1 MHFIENKSLSSI
13 SNESEK
19 ETVSILLNLCYKSI
33 NFKMKNISTVL
44 LCLLFSVYSF
54 GQCDYTLK
62 MIDSFD
68 DGWNGNSIDV
78 LVDGSV
84 VLDDVTMASGSE
96 ELVTFQVNTGAEVTT
111 IWNGG
116 GSFASDISYEILDND
131 NNFVVSGN
139 ANADVVSG
147 QCIAVC
153 PVISCNYTLNL
164 LDSWGDGWNGNS
176 IDVLVG
182 GVEALDNVTLGNGSQ
197 GTETFAVS
205 EGADV
210 TTVWNGGGSFA
221 SEVSYE
227 ILDTDGTVVGSGNST
242 TDIISGTITAVC
254 PSCPAPG
261 GLQASANSTTE
272 ATLSWTDTG
281 AAAGYEIVV
290 QLAGTGTPTTSGIA
304 ITGTTYTATGLSPD
318 TTYEFY
324 ILSDC
329 GSASLSNWAGPVD
342 FYTGYCESVPSSN
355 DDQGITQIVLASSTF
370 TSAGDVT
377 YEDFTSP
384 TVDVSQAVETNLQ
397 ITFATGYTYDTNVWI
412 DFNNDL
418 VYDSAT
424 ELVFDGV
431 SLSANP
437 TTLNA
442 SFTVPNGTASGVY
455 NMRIGTAD
463 FGQATPNPCYDG
475 SFGVTVDMTI
485 NVTAPPSCIPPT
497 DLAVALN
504 SLDSANVSW
513 TTGGTETAWEYVL
526 QPQGTGA
533 PTAAGTP
540 TSSNPLAL
548 TGLNPDTNYEV
559 YLRADC
565 GAGDFSVW
573 TGPVDFYT
581 GYCASVPSSND
592 DQGITQIVLAS
603 STFTSAGDV
612 TYEDFTSPTVDVSQA
627 VETNLQITFATGYT
641 YDTNVWIDF
650 NNDLVYDS
658 ATELV
663 FDGVSLSANPTTLN
677 ASFTV
682 PNGTAS
688 GVYNM
693 RIGTADFGQA
703 TPNPCYDGSFG
714 VTVDMT
720 INVTAPPSCIPPSA
734 LTATLDALGS
744 AVTLSWDANNGETQ
758 WEYVLQ
764 PQGTGVPTA
773 AGTPLAVNP
782 ITLYG
787 LDWDTDYEVYL
798 RADCGAG
805 SFSDWTAPALFSTP
819 VQTNFT
825 IDCDAGEVLDLSYC
839 YTNNDTTAWLFT
851 ASTAF
856 PVKIV
861 FNSGDLEACCDE
873 ITIYDGPDNTGTILF
888 NNDAADIHDLTG
900 LEFQSTATAIYMELD
915 SDGSISCESS
925 TTYSPLDFSVS
936 CATCVTQT
944 VDFSIDGICN
954 PDYEFYVDANISDMG
969 DATSIDLTDNLGIIT
984 QTVTSTGVVSLG
996 PYAANQEIIITA
1008 VNSNDAS
1015 CAVESDLLTFICPPP
1030 PNECSI
1036 VYAGEDS
1043 SFCTDN
1049 ETETTLTA
1057 FYHILGQDTTEYE
1070 ITSVNN
1076 CEFPPFVG
1084 GTPSSVNIDD
1094 RWSEVIDIGFD
1105 FCFFGGTYN
1114 QLLIGSN
1121 GVISFETD
1129 VINDGVGFP
1138 DEFNGYNLDIGD
1150 TLPNASNPTL
1160 SEANIFGVGHDI
1172 NPATGGEINY
1182 MILGTSPS
1190 RQFVV
1195 NYNNVPHYF
1204 CNDIIST
1211 SQIILYESSNV
1222 IDINIIDKPGGCDF
1236 NDGLAVV
1243 GIQNIDDTIAYT
1255 PENRNTDE
1263 WEASNESWR
1272 FSPSVGTPNY
1282 VFEWYDGSTLVGT
1295 EETIT
1300 VSPET
1305 TTTYTAAITYN
1316 LCTGGTATVTD
1327 SVIIEVAQNPVPIA
1341 VEEQIALCDGEEQ
1354 AVLEVY
1360 VDDTQQIAEDIVYS
1374 WSYNNVV
1381 YVSEVSEADG
1391 GNILTLGDGEFDLL
1405 TGDYIV
1411 TAYNTVTDC
1420 SSNTVIS
1427 ITSGISPEL
1436 EDGTSFSKCAD
1447 GEVDLYVNITND
1459 SNMDNTYVYDWSI
1472 NGVLVSEGDTAG
1484 TFTHGEAYGYDSV
1497 TVNVTDVDSNCSSQ
1511 TTITINPF
1519 MNENCVDIPQG
1530 ISPNGD
1536 GLNDCL
1542 VLDHLEAQ
1550 EDIIKAEVYNRYG
1563 TKVFEL
1569 NDYIDQWCGQ
1579 DASDGNINSNGLLP
1593 VGTYFY
1599 VIQYA
1604 SGREPT
1610 ISWIYLNY

>member
-1 MHFIENKSLSSI
+1 M
-13 SNESEK
+13 
-19 ETVSILLNLCYKSI
+19 TV
-33 NFKMKNISTVL
+33 
-44 LCLLFSVYSF
+44 
-54 GQCDYTLK
+54 
-62 MIDSFD
+62 
-68 DGWNGNSIDV
+68 
-78 LVDGSV
+78 
-84 VLDDVTMASGSE
+84 
-96 ELVTFQVNTGAEVTT
+96 
-111 IWNGG
+111 
-116 GSFASDISYEILDND
+116 
-131 NNFVVSGN
+131 
-139 ANADVVSG
+139 
-147 QCIAVC
+147 
-153 PVISCNYTLNL
+153 
-164 LDSWGDGWNGNS
+164 
-176 IDVLVG
+176 
-182 GVEALDNVTLGNGSQ
+182 
-197 GTETFAVS
+197 
-205 EGADV
+205 
-210 TTVWNGGGSFA
+210 
-221 SEVSYE
+221 
-227 ILDTDGTVVGSGNST
+227 
-242 TDIISGTITAVC
+242 
-254 PSCPAPG
+254 
-261 GLQASANSTTE
+261 
-272 ATLSWTDTG
+272 
-281 AAAGYEIVV
+281 
-290 QLAGTGTPTTSGIA
+290 
-304 ITGTTYTATGLSPD
+304 
-318 TTYEFY
+318 
-324 ILSDC
+324 
-329 GSASLSNWAGPVD
+329 
-342 FYTGYCESVPSSN
+342 
-355 DDQGITQIVLASSTF
+355 
-370 TSAGDVT
+370 
-377 YEDFTSP
+377 
-384 TVDVSQAVETNLQ
+384 
-397 ITFATGYTYDTNVWI
+397 
-412 DFNNDL
+412 
-418 VYDSAT
+418 
-424 ELVFDGV
+424 
-431 SLSANP
+431 
-437 TTLNA
+437 
-442 SFTVPNGTASGVY
+442 
-455 NMRIGTAD
+455 
-463 FGQATPNPCYDG
+463 
-475 SFGVTVDMTI
+475 
-485 NVTAPPSCIPPT
+485 
-497 DLAVALN
+497 
-504 SLDSANVSW
+504 
-513 TTGGTETAWEYVL
+513 
-526 QPQGTGA
+526 
-533 PTAAGTP
+533 
-540 TSSNPLAL
+540 
-548 TGLNPDTNYEV
+548 
-559 YLRADC
+559 
-565 GAGDFSVW
+565 
-573 TGPVDFYT
+573 
-581 GYCASVPSSND
+581 
-592 DQGITQIVLAS
+592 
-603 STFTSAGDV
+603 
-612 TYEDFTSPTVDVSQA
+612 
-627 VETNLQITFATGYT
+627 
-641 YDTNVWIDF
+641 
-650 NNDLVYDS
+650 
-658 ATELV
+658 
-663 FDGVSLSANPTTLN
+663 
-677 ASFTV
+677 
-682 PNGTAS
+682 
-688 GVYNM
+688 
-693 RIGTADFGQA
+693 
-703 TPNPCYDGSFG
+703 
-714 VTVDMT
+714 
-720 INVTAPPSCIPPSA
+720 NVTAPPSCIPPSA
-734 LTATLDALGS
+734 LSATLDALGS
-744 AVTLSWDANNGETQ
+744 AVTVSWDANNGETQ

-805 SFSDWTAPALFSTP
+805 DFSTWTGPAVFSTP

-944 VDFSIDGICN
+944 VDFSIDGVCS

-1076 CEFPPFVG
+1076 CEFPSFVG
-1084 GTPSSVNIDD
+1084 GTPSSVSIDD

-1105 FCFFGGTYN
+1105 FCFFGGTYD

-1121 GVISFETD
+1121 GVISFELG
-1129 VINDGVGFP
+1129 NANL
-1138 DEFNGYNLDIGD
+1138 FNNYNLNIGD
-1150 TLPNASNPTL
+1150 TLPNASNSTL
-1160 SEANIFGVGHDI
+1160 SDANIFGVGHDI
-1172 NPATGGEINY
+1172 DPSEGGEINY
-1182 MILGTSPS
+1182 MVLGTSPQ

-1195 NYNNVPHYF
+1195 NFNNVPHYEGI
-1204 CNDIIST
+1204 NDCRDENGEILRST

-1327 SVIIEVAQNPVPIA
+1327 EVTVDVAATPFPIA
-1341 VEEQIALCDGEEQ
+1341 ADNEILICADDDAV
-1354 AVLEVY
+1354 VLEVSLEG
-1360 VDDTQQIAEDIVYS
+1360 TQPVP
-1374 WSYNNVV
+1374 NNVV
-1381 YVSEVSEADG
+1381 YYWTYDGIDIVDGVSEADG
-1391 GNILTLGDGEFDLL
+1391 GNTITLGGLTPEFDILE
-1405 TGDYIV
+1405 GDYLV
-1411 TAYNTVTDC
+1411 TALNTVTGC
-1420 SSNTVIS
+1420 S
-1427 ITSGISPEL
+1427 
-1436 EDGTSFSKCAD
+1436 AD
-1447 GEVDLYVNITND
+1447 
-1459 SNMDNTYVYDWSI
+1459 
-1472 NGVLVSEGDTAG
+1472 
-1484 TFTHGEAYGYDSV
+1484 
-1497 TVNVTDVDSNCSSQ
+1497 
-1511 TTITINPF
+1511 TTISVSYY

-1536 GLNDCL
+1536 GMNDCL

-1563 TKVFEL
+1563 VKVFEL

-1579 DASDGNINSNGLLP
+1579 DASDGSGNSNELLP